1 MLYSVAPTYDP
12 AQWAAFQKA
21 LNVPTKAA
29 GADTLKMQPDAC
41 KILAVLE
48 DKDEWSGYSDVRRD
62 TVLHIDLRKWADA
75 CVVAPC
81 SANTLAKAAAGLSDN
96 LVSCVLRAWDFTKTI
111 VLAPAMN
118 TYMWAHPVT
127 KQNLAQLQTWGYAVV
142 DPAAKVL
149 ACGDVGHG
157 ALAAV
162 PSIVQ
167 AVEGLVMHM

>member
-1 MLYSVAPTYDP
+1 MKSSLSLPISCFAKVVSSH
-12 AQWAAFQKA
+12 AF
-21 LNVPTKAA
+21 LFCL
-29 GADTLKMQPDAC
+29 D
-41 KILAVLE
+41 
-48 DKDEWSGYSDVRRD
+48 RR
-62 TVLHIDLRKWADA
+62 
-75 CVVAPC
+75 
-81 SANTLAKAAAGLSDN
+81 
-96 LVSCVLRAWDFTKTI
+96 
-111 VLAPAMN
+111 
-118 TYMWAHPVT
+118 YMWAHPVT